1 MLISIDTI
9 PIIHKGYLQG
19 YKVKLNNKKY
29 PLKHGYYYK
38 LLTRNKCIQL
48 ALKDMKG
55 DPK

>member
-29 PLKHGYYYK
+29 PLKHGYYYT
-38 LLTRNKCIQL
+38 LLNKNKCIQL